1 MQEEGVPAARTRSQ
15 LLSERRRG
23 GSAPPGEQSPPDSP
37 VAESGIQ
44 PLVDRISDPV
54 ARQTATRIQALLA
67 RSCSSEAQ
75 QHRVLA
81 AAVDRARSPARGSA
95 PAGSRIIVGGSFA
108 RLEPPSQ
115 RLGVMELQPRVAELA
130 EEVYVLRAKL
140 SALAKHLSQGIA
152 DAVGERTEPLQERIE
167 ALTGISNEHNKRIK
181 AVEIANG
188 IEELTPEPEAV
199 PEPEEQPQIHE
210 AEAGAEAE
218 AEAQSQS
225 QPQAPTPA
233 EDPSVGVSAQEDT
246 SSEPEPEPEPEPE
259 AETAPVV
266 SNTAG
271 DSAASSVQQAATPQE
286 KPSLQAPEE
295 KPADAG
301 NGHSVDGDSLDLT
314 ALKAWCA
321 EQLAQMRSE
330 HAASMAQIL
339 ERDKQQGALADRVA
353 ALEQGQQTLRNEVAT
368 LTQLTN
374 SHKEQMH
381 AVHERI
387 DATLGTE

>member
-95 PAGSRIIVGGSFA
+95 PAGSHIIVGGSFA

-152 DAVGERTEPLQERIE
+152 DAVGERTEPLQERID
-167 ALTGISNEHNKRIK
+167 ALTGMSSEHNKRIK

-188 IEELTPEPEAV
+188 IEED
-199 PEPEEQPQIHE
+199 
-210 AEAGAEAE
+210 
-218 AEAQSQS
+218 
-225 QPQAPTPA
+225 PA
-233 EDPSVGVSAQEDT
+233 AGVSAQEDT
-246 SSEPEPEPEPEPE
+246 DSAPKPEPEPEPEPE
-259 AETAPVV
+259 AETAP

-271 DSAASSVQQAATPQE
+271 NSAASSVQQAATPQE

-301 NGHSVDGDSLDLT
+301 NGHSVDSDLLDLT